1 MLPFLAG
8 LPHLLQ
14 IVPSPPKLRL
24 AQFGRLEFRGSFH
37 ESVPEDEDSSRV
49 GEVKNSDFVLA
60 ILRAL
65 ANPPSSL
72 R

>member
-1 MLPFLAG
+1 
-8 LPHLLQ
+8 
-14 IVPSPPKLRL
+14 VP
-24 AQFGRLEFRGSFH
+24 A
-37 ESVPEDEDSSRV
+37 DEDSSRV

-60 ILRAL
+60 IQRAQL